1 MTGATLV
8 TSSGYLTQPSRTRGR
23 HRKQPPPRR
32 FLSGRS
38 LAVGG
43 SAVLLAALVVSVGTV
58 VKWATH
64 EPVSVPNARPSTPVA
79 AGPPASPSLPPAQ
92 PLSPPAAAPDPFPVD
107 DRGFVNSG
115 ARCEGTQTA
124 IAIGR
129 TPGSLVVICGDRN
142 GRYGYRGLRLSDDAV
157 LTTSARSHTDS
168 RIHCAERERHLLDL
182 RRRTPRHRRR
192 RGHQTGADDR
202 LPRTYVLA
210 SLRSAPRNRTY
221 RTRPVSATNS
231 PVD

>member
-157 LTTSARSHTDS
+157 LTTSARATPTHGFIAQNASVTYS
-168 RIHCAERERHLLDL
+168 ISAAEL
-182 RRRTPRHRRR
+182 RVTAGGAVIKQEPMIDY
-192 RGHQTGADDR
+192 RG
-202 LPRTYVLA
+202 PM
-210 SLRSAPRNRTY
+210 S
-221 RTRPVSATNS
+221 
-231 PVD
+231 